1 MSKKYQLL
9 IDHPIIP
16 KGTEATLTYCDTSTH
31 KGYCYCIYLGDQ
43 IEYIARPSVE
53 KNPGAWGLIEEPKP
67 SFKKWRAEDGGK
79 YWVNA
84 SGDICSN
91 TERFDKYDNYSY
103 LTGNYFQTR
112 EEAEAYKARQEAIGR
127 VTHAIIE
134 ANEGWE
140 PDWFNGNA
148 VYNIIVEHG
157 FSLNT
162 TLCTL
167 QFPTLFPYCK
177 TNAIALSIISSH
189 KEDLDLIFNVK

>member
-1 MSKKYQLL
+1 MKKHQ
-9 IDHPIIP
+9 ITISSPEPINVQQ
-16 KGTEATLTYCDTSTH
+16 TEQGFTVTYGNTPPEQISIAMQSE
-31 KGYCYCIYLGDQ
+31 GGDQ
-43 IEYIARPSVE
+43 
-53 KNPGAWGLIEEPKP
+53 KP
-67 SFKKWRAEDGGK
+67 SFKKWRAEYGGK

-112 EEAEAYKARQEAIGR
+112 EEAEVYKARQKAIGR

-140 PDWFNGNA
+140 PDWEDGTQIKHRIIYLHYIEDLEVNNDA
-148 VYNIIVEHG
+148 VEQSSVIV
-157 FSLNT
+157 
-162 TLCTL
+162 
-167 QFPTLFPYCK
+167 PYCK

-189 KEDLDLIFNVK
+189 KEDLDLIFNMK